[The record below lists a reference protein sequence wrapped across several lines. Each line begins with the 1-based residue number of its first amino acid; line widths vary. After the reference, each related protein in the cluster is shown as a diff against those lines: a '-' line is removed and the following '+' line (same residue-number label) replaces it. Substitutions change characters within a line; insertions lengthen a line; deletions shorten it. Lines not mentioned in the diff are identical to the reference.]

1 MCVRWGGGS
10 FEVDKL
16 RSMGQTFEV
25 DEQVGGSRHVL

>member
-1 MCVRWGGGS
+1 
-10 FEVDKL
+10 VDKL